1 MRRECQIPSPPK
13 GVHHA
18 EEGARTIERSR
29 GFHCICCDKLRCK
42 SITGSEVTKPSRSE
56 NLVVSEA
63 AKDAVTTKSQ
73 KLKSAVT
80 PPARNAEMQLCV
92 GGVNKS
98 AQPVKPATAL
108 MSACAATMGMCGR
121 R

>member
-1 MRRECQIPSPPK
+1 MQKKVPALSSVLAAFIASAATSSD
-13 GVHHA
+13 G
-18 EEGARTIERSR
+18 
-29 GFHCICCDKLRCK
+29 K